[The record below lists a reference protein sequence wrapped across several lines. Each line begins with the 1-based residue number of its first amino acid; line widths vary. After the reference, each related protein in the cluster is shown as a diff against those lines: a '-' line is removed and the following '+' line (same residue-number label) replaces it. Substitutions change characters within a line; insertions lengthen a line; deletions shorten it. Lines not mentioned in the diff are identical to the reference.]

1 MEKDIKD
8 KNEKYK
14 RDIDKALF
22 KVWKNDRCS
31 AFDISLYLK
40 ELLDDNNL
48 YQMILGR
55 YDKTELL
62 DDNNL
67 YQMILDRYDKTLT
80 VRLFVWIAKRLGGF
94 K

>member
-55 YDKTELL
+55 YDKT
-62 DDNNL
+62 
-67 YQMILDRYDKTLT
+67 LT
-80 VRLFVWIAKRLGGF
+80 VRLFVWIAKRVGGF

>member
-1 MEKDIKD
+1 MGKDIKD

-31 AFDISLYLK
+31 ASDIRLYLK

-48 YQMILGR
+48 YQMIL
-55 YDKTELL
+55 DK
-62 DDNNL
+62 
-67 YQMILDRYDKTLT
+67 YDKTLAL
-80 VRLFVWIAKRLGGF
+80 RLFVWIAKDLGGF

>member
-40 ELLDDNNL
+40 ELLDDNN
-48 YQMILGR
+48 
-55 YDKTELL
+55 
-62 DDNNL
+62 
-67 YQMILDRYDKTLT
+67 
-80 VRLFVWIAKRLGGF
+80 
-94 K
+94 